1 MAGLALLDGTTAA
14 IDMTLAF
21 SGTNQ
26 VSVKCAFNR
35 ISARMN
41 RGFTDRTTFCS
52 TGWVEEIPG
61 MKQLLISL
69 AGYASKGTPYSDPLA
84 LFSDNVPRPFLFTAD
99 TSCTLSGNAHA
110 ASDGVDL
117 VAAANSGRGI
127 DLRSTGPVTSAWV
140 VA

>member
-1 MAGLALLDGTTAA
+1 MALTLLDGTTAA
-14 IDMTLAF
+14 IDFTLAF
-21 SGTNQ
+21 SGSNQ
-26 VSVKCAFNR
+26 VSVKCAFSR
-35 ISARMN
+35 ISARMQ

-61 MKQLLISL
+61 MKQLLMSL
-69 AGYASKGTPYSDPLA
+69 AGYASKGTAYSDPLA

-99 TSCTLSGNAHA
+99 TGCTLTGNANA
-110 ASDGVDL
+110 VSDGVDL

-127 DLRSTGPVTSAWV
+127 DLRSHGPVTSAWV